1 MAPLPI
7 FSTLGESPGFSFS
20 PSHVHFISL
29 PTMTRAEKIDLI
41 RSRPQLSV
49 ATLSADMGNQNAA
62 LQTLKEND
70 VNLLHFDV
78 MDGNI
83 WPNITVGSP
92 FVAGLKTDLLK
103 DVHLLINKPKQHIDA
118 FAKGGADL
126 ISFSVE
132 YTAHINDTLARVS
145 AHEDIVRGVSLNP
158 GTSPS
163 FIKDYLDQID
173 YVLLLGVGPYSGKEL
188 FLDDIPAKIKTLL
201 EWKPELLICIDGGVN
216 KNTIAQISA
225 MNPHFVVSG
234 SAIFNN
240 EDPVEN
246 LAFFNNAI
254 SA

>member
-1 MAPLPI
+1 
-7 FSTLGESPGFSFS
+7 
-20 PSHVHFISL
+20 
-29 PTMTRAEKIDLI
+29 MTRAEKLDLI

-103 DVHLLINKPKQHIDA
+103 DVHLLINKPKQHIDS
-118 FAKGGADL
+118 FAKAGADL

-132 YTAHINDTLARVS
+132 YTAHIDDTLSRIS
-145 AHEDIVRGVSLNP
+145 THEDILRGVSLNP
-158 GTSPS
+158 DTSPS
-163 FIKDYLDQID
+163 FIKNHLDQID

-216 KNTIAQISA
+216 KTTIPEIAV
-225 MNPHFVVSG
+225 MKPHFVVSG

>member
-1 MAPLPI
+1 
-7 FSTLGESPGFSFS
+7 
-20 PSHVHFISL
+20 
-29 PTMTRAEKIDLI
+29 MTRAEKIDPI
-41 RSRPQLSV
+41 RSKPQLSV
-49 ATLSADMGNQNAA
+49 ATLSHDMGNQNAA
-62 LQTLKEND
+62 LQILKDNG

-118 FAKGGADL
+118 FAKAGADL

-132 YTAHINDTLARVS
+132 YTAHIDDTLARIS
-145 AHEDIVRGVSLNP
+145 AHEDIVRGVSINP

-163 FIKDYLDQID
+163 FIKQYLDQID

-188 FLDDIPAKIKTLL
+188 FLDDIPDKIKTLL
-201 EWKPELLICIDGGVN
+201 EWKPELLICVDGGVN
-216 KNTIAQISA
+216 KNTIPQIAA

-254 SA
+254 NS

>member
-1 MAPLPI
+1 
-7 FSTLGESPGFSFS
+7 
-20 PSHVHFISL
+20 
-29 PTMTRAEKIDLI
+29 MTRAEKIELI

-132 YTAHINDTLARVS
+132 YTAHINDTLARIS

-254 SA
+254 SS

>member
-1 MAPLPI
+1 
-7 FSTLGESPGFSFS
+7 
-20 PSHVHFISL
+20 
-29 PTMTRAEKIDLI
+29 MTRAEKIELI

-62 LQTLKEND
+62 LQTLKENN

-132 YTAHINDTLARVS
+132 YTAHINDTLARIS

-216 KNTIAQISA
+216 KNTIAQIAA

>member
-1 MAPLPI
+1 
-7 FSTLGESPGFSFS
+7 
-20 PSHVHFISL
+20 
-29 PTMTRAEKIDLI
+29 MTRSEKIELI

-49 ATLSADMGNQNAA
+49 GTLTADMGNQNAA
-62 LQTLKEND
+62 MQTLKENK
-70 VNLLHFDV
+70 VNLLHFGV

-118 FAKGGADL
+118 FAKAGADL

-132 YTAHINDTLARVS
+132 YTAHIDDTLARIS
-145 AHEDIVRGVSLNP
+145 AHQDILRGVSLNP

-163 FIKDYLDQID
+163 FIKKYLDQID

-188 FLDDIPAKIKTLL
+188 FLDDLPAKIKSLL

-216 KNTIAQISA
+216 KTTIPQIAA
-225 MNPHFVVSG
+225 MKPHFVVSG

-246 LAFFNNAI
+246 LAFFNKAL

>member
-1 MAPLPI
+1 
-7 FSTLGESPGFSFS
+7 
-20 PSHVHFISL
+20 
-29 PTMTRAEKIDLI
+29 MTRAEKIDLI

-132 YTAHINDTLARVS
+132 YTAHINDTLARIS
-145 AHEDIVRGVSLNP
+145 THEDIVRGVSLNP

-240 EDPVEN
+240 EDPVGN

>member
-1 MAPLPI
+1 
-7 FSTLGESPGFSFS
+7 
-20 PSHVHFISL
+20 
-29 PTMTRAEKIDLI
+29 MTRAEKIELI
-41 RSRPQLSV
+41 RPRPQLSV

-132 YTAHINDTLARVS
+132 YTAHINDTLARIS

-216 KNTIAQISA
+216 KNTIAQIAA

>member
-1 MAPLPI
+1 
-7 FSTLGESPGFSFS
+7 
-20 PSHVHFISL
+20 
-29 PTMTRAEKIDLI
+29 MTRAEKIDLI

-62 LQTLKEND
+62 LQTLKENN

-103 DVHLLINKPKQHIDA
+103 DVHLLINKPKQHIDS
-118 FAKGGADL
+118 FAKAGADL

-132 YTAHINDTLARVS
+132 YTAHIDDTLSRIS
-145 AHEDIVRGVSLNP
+145 THEDILRGVSLNP

-163 FIKDYLDQID
+163 FIKNHLDQID

-188 FLDDIPAKIKTLL
+188 FLDDIPAKIKPLL

-216 KNTIAQISA
+216 TTTIPEIAA
-225 MNPHFVVSG
+225 MKPHFVVSG

-240 EDPVEN
+240 ENPVEN

>member
-1 MAPLPI
+1 
-7 FSTLGESPGFSFS
+7 
-20 PSHVHFISL
+20 
-29 PTMTRAEKIDLI
+29 MTRAEKIDLI

-62 LQTLKEND
+62 LQTLQEND

-103 DVHLLINKPKQHIDA
+103 DVHLLINKPKQHIEA
-118 FAKGGADL
+118 FAKAGADL

-132 YTAHINDTLARVS
+132 YTAHIDDTLARIS

-158 GTSPS
+158 GTAVS
-163 FIKDYLDQID
+163 FIKNYLDQID

-188 FLDDIPAKIKTLL
+188 FLDDLPAKIEALL
-201 EWKPELLICIDGGVN
+201 ALKPDLLICIDGGVN
-216 KNTIAQISA
+216 KDTIAQIAA
-225 MNPHFVVSG
+225 MKPHFVVSG

-246 LAFFNNAI
+246 LRFFNDTLA
-254 SA
+254 S

>member
-1 MAPLPI
+1 
-7 FSTLGESPGFSFS
+7 
-20 PSHVHFISL
+20 
-29 PTMTRAEKIDLI
+29 MTRAEKIDLI

-49 ATLSADMGNQNAA
+49 ATLSYDMGNQNAA
-62 LQTLKEND
+62 LQTLQENN

-92 FVAGLKTDLLK
+92 FVAGLKTELLK
-103 DVHLLINKPKQHIDA
+103 DVHLLINKPKQHIDS
-118 FAKGGADL
+118 FAKAGADL

-132 YTAHINDTLARVS
+132 YTAHIDDTLARIT
-145 AHEDIVRGVSLNP
+145 AHEDILRGVSLNP
-158 GTSPS
+158 GTAPS
-163 FIKDYLDQID
+163 FIKKYLDQID

-201 EWKPELLICIDGGVN
+201 EWKPELLICVDGGVS
-216 KNTIAQISA
+216 KNTIAQIA
-225 MNPHFVVSG
+225 DMKPHFVVSG

-246 LAFFNNAI
+246 LAFFNNTLT

>member
-1 MAPLPI
+1 
-7 FSTLGESPGFSFS
+7 
-20 PSHVHFISL
+20 
-29 PTMTRAEKIDLI
+29 MTRAEKIELI

-132 YTAHINDTLARVS
+132 YTAHINDTLARIS

-201 EWKPELLICIDGGVN
+201 EWKPDLLICIDGGVN
-216 KNTIAQISA
+216 KNTIAQIAA

>member
-1 MAPLPI
+1 
-7 FSTLGESPGFSFS
+7 
-20 PSHVHFISL
+20 
-29 PTMTRAEKIDLI
+29 MTRAEKIDLI

-62 LQTLKEND
+62 LQTLQEND

-92 FVAGLKTDLLK
+92 FVAGLKTELLK

-118 FAKGGADL
+118 FAKAGADL

-132 YTAHINDTLARVS
+132 YTAHIDDTLARIS
-145 AHEDIVRGVSLNP
+145 AHEDIVRGASINP
-158 GTSPS
+158 GTAPS
-163 FIKDYLDQID
+163 FIKKYLDQID
-173 YVLLLGVGPYSGKEL
+173 YVNLLGVGPYSGKEL
-188 FLDDIPAKIKTLL
+188 FLDDIPAKIATLL

-216 KNTIAQISA
+216 KSTIPQIAA

-246 LAFFNNAI
+246 LAFFNNI
-254 SA
+254 LNQ

>member
-1 MAPLPI
+1 
-7 FSTLGESPGFSFS
+7 
-20 PSHVHFISL
+20 
-29 PTMTRAEKIDLI
+29 MTRAEKNDLI

-92 FVAGLKTDLLK
+92 FVAGLSTDLLK
-103 DVHLLINKPKQHIDA
+103 DVHLLINKPKQHIDS
-118 FAKGGADL
+118 FAKAGADL

-132 YTAHINDTLARVS
+132 YTAHIDDTLSRIS
-145 AHEDIVRGVSLNP
+145 THEDILRGVSLNP

-163 FIKDYLDQID
+163 FIKNYLDQID

-188 FLDDIPAKIKTLL
+188 FLDDIPAKLKTLL

-216 KNTIAQISA
+216 KNTIAQIAA

>member
-1 MAPLPI
+1 
-7 FSTLGESPGFSFS
+7 
-20 PSHVHFISL
+20 
-29 PTMTRAEKIDLI
+29 MTRAEKIELI

-103 DVHLLINKPKQHIDA
+103 DVHLLNNKPKQHIDA

-132 YTAHINDTLARVS
+132 YTAHINDTLARIS

-216 KNTIAQISA
+216 KNTIAQIAA

>member
-1 MAPLPI
+1 
-7 FSTLGESPGFSFS
+7 
-20 PSHVHFISL
+20 
-29 PTMTRAEKIDLI
+29 MTRAEKLDLI

-62 LQTLKEND
+62 LQILKENN

-103 DVHLLINKPKQHIDA
+103 DVHLLINKPKQHIDS
-118 FAKGGADL
+118 FAKAGADL

-132 YTAHINDTLARVS
+132 YTAHIDDTLARIS

-158 GTSPS
+158 GTAPS
-163 FIKDYLDQID
+163 FIKKYLDQID
-173 YVLLLGVGPYSGKEL
+173 YVLLLGVGPYSGKDL
-188 FLDDIPAKIKTLL
+188 FLDDLPAKIKTLL
-201 EWKPELLICIDGGVN
+201 EWKPELLICIDGGVS
-216 KNTIAQISA
+216 KTTIAQIA
-225 MNPHFVVSG
+225 DMKPHFVVSG
-234 SAIFNN
+234 SAIFDN

-246 LAFFNNAI
+246 LAFFNNTLTA
-254 SA
+254 

>member
-1 MAPLPI
+1 
-7 FSTLGESPGFSFS
+7 
-20 PSHVHFISL
+20 
-29 PTMTRAEKIDLI
+29 MTRAEKIELI

-49 ATLSADMGNQNAA
+49 ATLSADMGDQNTA

-132 YTAHINDTLARVS
+132 YTAHINDTLARIS

-216 KNTIAQISA
+216 KNTIAQIAA

>member
-1 MAPLPI
+1 
-7 FSTLGESPGFSFS
+7 
-20 PSHVHFISL
+20 
-29 PTMTRAEKIDLI
+29 MTRAKKIDLI

-132 YTAHINDTLARVS
+132 YTAHINDTLARIS

-201 EWKPELLICIDGGVN
+201 EWRPELLICIDGGVN
-216 KNTIAQISA
+216 KNTIAQIAA

-254 SA
+254 SS

>member
-1 MAPLPI
+1 
-7 FSTLGESPGFSFS
+7 
-20 PSHVHFISL
+20 
-29 PTMTRAEKIDLI
+29 MTRAEKIDLI

-118 FAKGGADL
+118 FANGGADL

-132 YTAHINDTLARVS
+132 YTAHINDTLARIS
-145 AHEDIVRGVSLNP
+145 THEDIVRGVSLNP

>member
-1 MAPLPI
+1 
-7 FSTLGESPGFSFS
+7 
-20 PSHVHFISL
+20 
-29 PTMTRAEKIDLI
+29 
-41 RSRPQLSV
+41 
-49 ATLSADMGNQNAA
+49 MGNQNAA

-92 FVAGLKTDLLK
+92 FVAGLRTDLLK
-103 DVHLLINKPKQHIDA
+103 DVHLLINKPKQHIDS
-118 FAKGGADL
+118 FAKAGADL

-132 YTAHINDTLARVS
+132 YTAHIDDTLSRIS
-145 AHEDIVRGVSLNP
+145 THEDILRGVSLNP

-163 FIKDYLDQID
+163 FIKNYLDQID

-188 FLDDIPAKIKTLL
+188 FLDDIPAKLKTLL

-216 KNTIAQISA
+216 KNTIAQIAA